1 MKYLFIL
8 ICAIHLK
15 ISPVNC
21 QHMDYLPFEIEG
33 SIDAD
38 TGCIHL
44 NVYHQTEYYP
54 EGIRD
59 FKAKIN
65 KGTFSFKGEIPYPQG
80 FILSYGEIYRSNF
93 FVIDTGYQTVKCYV
107 DSVRKL
113 PLINNRFMEESRV
126 DMANAFKEVREK
138 SALNKQMWQ
147 NASKKY
153 KGEIPSDI
161 KLSLE
166 KDLKSV
172 FIKGDSALY
181 QYVSSHPDSYLA
193 FWTLI
198 ELLTFGYEPIF
209 DSIFEQFS
217 FALKNT
223 YAGQALKRNLENARV
238 LGPGKKFPPI
248 SVKDIH
254 EEKLDFDSFSD
265 RKYILVDF
273 WYSNCHPCIAQFPA
287 LNNIYHTYKEK
298 GFEIIGISTDRSKF
312 KNNWLGAIEKYEIR
326 WPQFWDID
334 GVESTKLQ
342 INAFPTSFLLDSH
355 GVIIDKNIKPAAL
368 ENFLFENLMKEI
380 E

>member
-8 ICAIHLK
+8 ICAIYLK
-15 ISPVNC
+15 INSVNC

-33 SIDAD
+33 SIDVD
-38 TGCIHL
+38 TGYIYL
-44 NVYHQTEYYP
+44 NVYHQNEYYP
-54 EGIRD
+54 EDIKD
-59 FKAKIN
+59 FKARIN
-65 KGTFSFKGEIPYPQG
+65 GGTFSFKGKIPYPQG
-80 FILSYGEIYRSNF
+80 FSLSYGDNYWSKM

-113 PLINNRFMEESRV
+113 PLISNRLMEESRV

-138 SALNKQMWQ
+138 SALNKQNWQ
-147 NASKKY
+147 DASKQY
-153 KGEIPSDI
+153 NGEIPSDI

-172 FIKGDSALY
+172 FIKGDSTLY
-181 QYVSSHPDSYLA
+181 LYVSSHPDSYLA

-198 ELLTFGYEPIF
+198 ELFTFGYEPIF

-217 FALKNT
+217 SALKST

-254 EEKLDFDSFSD
+254 GNNLDFNAYSD
-265 RKYILVDF
+265 RKYILIDF
-273 WYSNCHPCIAQFPA
+273 WYSNCSPCIAQFPD
-287 LNNIYHTYKEK
+287 LNNIYNKYKEK

-312 KNNWLGAIEKYEIR
+312 KYNWLGAIEKYEIH

-334 GVESTKLQ
+334 GIESTKLL
-342 INAFPTSFLLDSH
+342 INAFPTSFLLDRH
-355 GVIIDKNIKPAAL
+355 GVIIDKNIKPAEL
-368 ENFLFENLMKEI
+368 EIFLNENLN
-380 E
+380 